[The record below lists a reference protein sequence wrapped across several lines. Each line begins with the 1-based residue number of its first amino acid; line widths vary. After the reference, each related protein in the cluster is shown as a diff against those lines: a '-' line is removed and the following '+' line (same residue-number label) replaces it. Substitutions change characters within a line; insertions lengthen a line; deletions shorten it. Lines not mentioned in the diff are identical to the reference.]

1 MDIYN
6 KRILKILELF
16 MESGYIL
23 TSEHIALNLGVTS
36 RTIRKDIKEL
46 NDILKNYD
54 SEIISEF
61 GKGYYLKTEKKEA
74 LYELV
79 HKEKEEE
86 ETFSQCNIIP
96 TEPDDR
102 VYYIFSKL
110 LKNALSQKEII
121 SLFDLEEEL
130 FISTST
136 LKKDLKIIS
145 NQIDKF
151 NLKVSITQKEGVH
164 IVGNERNIRY
174 CISEFMF
181 HNTSLNA
188 VSESKF
194 YKDLFS
200 EEEIEEIKEI
210 LLEVIIDN
218 KIRLTDIAFK
228 NMLSHIL
235 IMLKR
240 FHHKNK
246 FNCEILD
253 MKFEECEKEFLCT
266 QQLIEKIE
274 NKMGIQLG
282 DEVYYLAQQLISS
295 SKFMIEDLDED
306 SKLKESIELILKSI
320 QEELKVDFLEDTEL
334 MAGLMMH
341 LKVALMRLKFNMNI
355 RNEFLEYMKSIYPFA
370 FEIAVLAG
378 KYIEEIFQIK
388 TKENE
393 LGFLAMH
400 FGAALERKGYSKQT
414 EDRKDI
420 VIVCAAGAATATL
433 LKECIRKR
441 FGDKLRIVKMCALYE
456 ITQELIDKVDFV
468 LTTVPIKQISSEKIK
483 EINVFLTNQ
492 DIMSIE
498 SLISGE
504 KINTSHFSEIFKENL
519 FFDRLNAKTKDEV
532 LDILTD
538 TMIKNGYMTEEVK
551 QSVYQREEIATTE
564 LGSLVAIPH
573 ALLNKMEEATVAV
586 AILEKPIVWKK
597 EKVQVVFLL
606 SIPKSKYKLWES
618 VFKNLYYY
626 LIENLGVSKLIKGIG
641 YSQFIKELELQYE
654 GVEEK

>member
-6 KRILKILELF
+6 KRLLKILELF
-16 MESGYIL
+16 IDSKYIL
-23 TSEHIALNLGVTS
+23 TSETIALSLGVTS

-46 NDILKNYD
+46 NELLKEYD

-61 GKGYYLKTEKKEA
+61 GRGYFLQTKERQK
-74 LYELV
+74 LYQLI
-79 HKEKEEE
+79 HKEKEEK
-86 ETFSQCNIIP
+86 TVSLQCNIIP

-110 LKNALSQKEII
+110 LKNALNQKEVI

-151 NLKVSITQKEGVH
+151 DLKVSVTQKEGVH

-181 HNTSLNA
+181 HNTSLNTI
-188 VSESKF
+188 SESKF
-194 YKDLFS
+194 YTDIFS
-200 EEEIEEIKEI
+200 EEEIESIKEI
-210 LLEVIIDN
+210 LLEVIIKN
-218 KIRLTDIAFK
+218 NIRLTDIAFK
-228 NMLSHIL
+228 NMLVHIL

-240 FHHKNK
+240 FYHKNK

-253 MKFEECEKEFLCT
+253 IQFKQNTKEFHCAE
-266 QQLIEKIE
+266 QLIEKIE
-274 NKMGIQLG
+274 CKMGIQLG

-295 SKFMIEDLDED
+295 SKFMIEDLNED
-306 SKLKESIELILKSI
+306 YKVKESVEFILKNI
-320 QEELKVDFLEDTEL
+320 NDELRVNFLEDTEL
-334 MAGLMMH
+334 ITGLVMH

-370 FEIAVLAG
+370 FEIAVLTG
-378 KYIEEIFQIK
+378 KYIEEMFDIK

-393 LGFLAMH
+393 IGFLAMH
-400 FGAALERKGYSKQT
+400 FGAALERKGLSEYNA
-414 EDRKDI
+414 ERKNI
-420 VIVCAAGAATATL
+420 IIVCAAGAATATL

-441 FGDKLRIVKMCALYE
+441 FGNKLKIIKVCALYE
-456 ITQELIDKVDFV
+456 ITQKLIDEVDFV
-468 LTTVPIKQISSEKIK
+468 LTTVPIKKFSSDKIK
-483 EINVFLTNQ
+483 KINVFLTNQ
-492 DIMSIE
+492 DIISIH
-498 SLISGE
+498 SLISGD
-504 KINTSHFSEIFKENL
+504 KFNPSYYSAIFKEDL
-519 FFDRLNAKTKDEV
+519 FFDGLNVKTKYDV
-532 LDILTD
+532 LDILTNE
-538 TMIKNGYMTEEVK
+538 MIEKGYITDDVK
-551 QSVYQREEIATTE
+551 KSVYQREEIATTE

-573 ALLNKMEEATVAV
+573 ALLNEMEEASVAV

-606 SIPKSKYKLWES
+606 SIPKNKYRLWES

-626 LIENLGVSKLIKGIG
+626 LIENVGVGKLIKGIG
-641 YSQFIKELELQYE
+641 YKKFIKELELQYE
-654 GVEEK
+654 EVHV

>member
-6 KRILKILELF
+6 KRLLKILELF
-16 MESGYIL
+16 IDSGYIL
-23 TSEHIALNLGVTS
+23 TSETIALSLGVTS

-46 NDILKNYD
+46 NDILKEYH

-61 GKGYYLKTEKKEA
+61 GRGYLLKTENKEE
-74 LYELV
+74 LYQIV
-79 HKEKEEE
+79 HKEKEEK
-86 ETFSQCNIIP
+86 TLSFQCNIIP

-110 LKNALSQKEII
+110 LKNALSQEEVI
-121 SLFDLEEEL
+121 SFFDLEEEL
-130 FISTST
+130 FVSTST
-136 LKKDLKIIS
+136 LKKDLKLIS

-151 NLKVSITQKEGVH
+151 DLKISITQKEGVH

-181 HNTSLNA
+181 HNTSLNT

-194 YKDLFS
+194 YTDIFS
-200 EEEIEEIKEI
+200 EEEIEDIKEI
-210 LLEVIIDN
+210 LLEVIIKN
-218 KIRLTDIAFK
+218 NIRLTDIAFK
-228 NMLSHIL
+228 NMLVHIL

-246 FNCEILD
+246 FSCEVLD
-253 MKFEECEKEFLCT
+253 IPFDKNTKEFCCT
-266 QQLIEKIE
+266 EQLIEKIE

-306 SKLKESIELILKSI
+306 CKLKESVEIILKNI
-320 QEELKVDFLEDTEL
+320 NDELKVDFLEDAEL
-334 MAGLMMH
+334 TTGLVMH

-378 KYIEEIFQIK
+378 KYIEEMFDIK

-393 LGFLAMH
+393 IGFLAMH
-400 FGAALERKGYSKQT
+400 FGAALERKGFSEHSAEK
-414 EDRKDI
+414 KDI
-420 VIVCAAGAATATL
+420 IIVCAAGAATATL

-441 FGDKLRIVKMCALYE
+441 FGNKLKIVKVCALYE
-456 ITQELIDKVDFV
+456 ITQKLIDKVDFV
-468 LTTVPIKQISSEKIK
+468 LTTVPMEGFSSDKIK

-492 DIMSIE
+492 DIMSIH
-498 SLISGE
+498 SLILGD
-504 KINTSHFSEIFKENL
+504 KLNFSCYCTIFKEDL
-519 FFDRLNAKTKDEV
+519 FFDKLSVRTKYDV
-532 LDILTD
+532 LDILTN
-538 TMIKNGYMTEEVK
+538 TMIEKGYITEDVK
-551 QSVYQREEIATTE
+551 KSVYQREEIATTE

-573 ALLNKMEEATVAV
+573 ALLNGMKEASV
-586 AILEKPIVWKK
+586 AIAVLEKPILWKK

-606 SIPKSKYKLWES
+606 SIPKSKYRLWES

-626 LIENLGVSKLIKGIG
+626 LIENMGVSKLIKGIG
-641 YSQFIKELELQYE
+641 YQQFIKELESQYE
-654 GVEEK
+654 EVEV